1 MKISKEKINKIK
13 EDILSVL
20 YTNSPKLMFTSD
32 LAHETARDEEFIK
45 RLLLEMEKDNF
56 VLGVRKNSQGIN
68 YLLRIRWRL
77 STKTYD
83 AYKRLEEQ
91 KVVYDD
97 IENTYI

>member
-1 MKISKEKINKIK
+1 M
-13 EDILSVL
+13 L
-20 YTNSPKLMFTSD
+20 FTSD
-32 LAHETARDEEFIK
+32 IAHETARDEEFIK
-45 RLLLEMEKDNF
+45 RLLIEMEKDNF
-56 VLGVRKNSQGIN
+56 VLGVRKNSKGMT

-91 KVVYDD
+91 KIVYDD